1 MYLRGIKPRNT
12 FEVRGVSEASTWLRI
27 TRPHRTPD
35 YRWGTRSPRPL
46 HGPDFPNGF
55 SEPKF
60 RVLSFKIRVFGL
72 VRAFS
77 RHSAR
82 HRPAHCNEKKHVL
95 NVSRMNEGGSAQAEQ
110 ASRTKPASS
119 HFFCRPIQSSGRKTP
134 SDDKSISG
142 PAIASGVQ
150 QAAAVAGEAGAK
162 VAGAVADAI
171 ASARHASTPRTRRAR
186 FVEIVFLH
194 ITVPSPWRFRFR
206 WLAGS
211 IVRSAIEYTVAVMQ
225 SGVALRSRDSALI
238 NVHQTAC
245 SGLLWTLRRSG
256 FLFGFA
262 CGGL

>member
-142 PAIASGVQ
+142 PAIASGGQ

-194 ITVPSPWRFRFR
+194 ITISVAFPFQVACRVHYGVFWTALDPPT
-206 WLAGS
+206 
-211 IVRSAIEYTVAVMQ
+211 VRISVR
-225 SGVALRSRDSALI
+225 LR
-238 NVHQTAC
+238 
-245 SGLLWTLRRSG
+245 LRRAIRSG
-256 FLFGFA
+256 PLERLGA
-262 CGGL
+262 PKGTSSVRTVKRVAHL